1 MAGTVFALTQEILT
15 TAQGR
20 HSAGSMIPDPDHGDQ
35 GVSGAFGL
43 EEHPR
48 VSTAKYMCIFPGS
61 GTN

>member
-1 MAGTVFALTQEILT
+1 MSGTVSALTQEILM

-20 HSAGSMIPDPDHGDQ
+20 HSTGSEIPDPDGGDQ

-48 VSTAKYMCIFPGS
+48 VSTAKSMRVFPGS